1 MKKINELFYSL
12 QGEGFNC
19 GTPAVFIRFSGCNL
33 QCPFCDT
40 QHNTGKWMDDTAIVT
55 EVMKYPAPLIV
66 LTGGEPTLFIDEP
79 FIKALLVTGKKIAIE
94 TNGTCPLK
102 LSEETRKQIW
112 ITISPKDFLEG
123 SKAPILMQECDELKV
138 VNVGQELSHYFD
150 MKAHHYFLQPCD
162 FGDAK
167 KNQEN
172 LQMTIESCL
181 QDTRWR
187 LSLQTHK
194 MIGIR

>member
-1 MKKINELFYSL
+1 
-12 QGEGFNC
+12 
-19 GTPAVFIRFSGCNL
+19 
-33 QCPFCDT
+33 
-40 QHNTGKWMDDTAIVT
+40 MDDTAIVT

-123 SKAPILMQECDELKV
+123 SKSPILMQECDELKV

>member
-1 MKKINELFYSL
+1 MKKINEVFYSL
-12 QGEGFNC
+12 QGEGYNC
-19 GTPAVFIRFSGCNL
+19 GIPAVFIRFSGCNL

-40 QHNTGKWMDDTAIVT
+40 QHNTGEWMDDKDIVT
-55 EVMKYPAPLIV
+55 EVMKYPAQLIV
-66 LTGGEPTLFIDEP
+66 LTGGEPSLFIDESL
-79 FIKALLVTGKKIAIE
+79 IKALLATGKKLAIE
-94 TNGTCPLK
+94 TNGTHSLK
-102 LSEETRKQIW
+102 LSKERREQIW
-112 ITISPKDFLEG
+112 ITVSPKDFLKNQ
-123 SKAPILMQECDELKV
+123 KAPIILQECDELKV
-138 VNVGQELSHYFD
+138 VNVGQELSHYFNV
-150 MKAHHYFLQPCD
+150 KAHHYFLQPCD
-162 FGDAK
+162 FGDAR